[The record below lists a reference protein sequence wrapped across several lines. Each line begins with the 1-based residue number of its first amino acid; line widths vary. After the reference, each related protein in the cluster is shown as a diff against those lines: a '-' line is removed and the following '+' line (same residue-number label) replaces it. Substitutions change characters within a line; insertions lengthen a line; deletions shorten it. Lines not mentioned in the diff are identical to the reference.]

1 MLFNSGVFL
10 QFLAGFL
17 LLYWIVRNNIRWRN
31 ILIVVASNV
40 FYGWWDYRFL
50 LLLWISSFLDFFI
63 GLALDNSQ
71 DPRRRKWLVGASV
84 TGQLSILGFFKYY
97 DFFIESLQI
106 AGEKWGVS
114 LNVKVLGIILPMGI
128 SFYTF
133 QTMSYTIDV
142 YRRELK
148 ATRNVIDFLAFVS
161 FFPQLVAGPI
171 ERASHMLPQFG
182 RTRIITSRMLEEGV
196 WLCLWG
202 LFKKVAIADN
212 LAPMVDMVFQDE
224 ASGVAHYTAPAVILG
239 TVAFAFQIYCDF
251 SGYSD
256 IARGLA
262 RILGFEIMVNFKR
275 PYAATSIRDF
285 WRRWHI
291 SLSTWLRDYLYVSL
305 GGNRRGPAL
314 TYFNLIVTM
323 FLGGLW
329 HGAAWNF
336 ILWGFWHGFGLAGHR
351 FIAGRVEKDQ
361 ATPRPRIWVAVSWIL
376 TMLFVL
382 YGWLLFRAKT
392 FQQIRSM
399 TLALGDFTAPA
410 WLTSYMLN
418 LAVYVVPLALME
430 FWQSR
435 ARSEDGPVASPLW
448 VKGLLQGTLLLGIL
462 FYWEKAHVPFIY
474 FQF

>member
-1 MLFNSGVFL
+1 MLFNSGVFA

-17 LLYWIVRNNIRWRN
+17 LLYWIVRHNIRSRN
-31 ILIVVASNV
+31 ILIVIASYV
-40 FYGWWDYRFL
+40 FYGWWDFRFL

-63 GLALDNSQ
+63 GIALDDTS
-71 DPRRRKWLVGASV
+71 DPRRRKWLVGASI

-97 DFFIESLQI
+97 DFFVESLTLA
-106 AGEKWGVS
+106 AGELGYS
-114 LNVKVLGIILPMGI
+114 LNVRVLGIILPMGI

-148 ATRNVIDFLAFVS
+148 ATRSILDFLAFVS

-182 RTRIITSRMLEEGV
+182 RTRVITSRMLEEGI
-196 WLCLWG
+196 WLCIWG
-202 LFKKVAIADN
+202 MFKKVVIADN
-212 LAPMVDMVFQDE
+212 LAPMVDMVYNQ
-224 ASGVAHYTAPAVILG
+224 SHYNAPAVILG

-262 RILGFEIMVNFKR
+262 RILGFDIMVNFNR

-314 TYFNLIVTM
+314 TYVNLIVTM

-336 ILWGFWHGFGLAGHR
+336 VLWGFWHGFGLAGHR
-351 FIAGRVEKDQ
+351 FFAGHEKKDQ
-361 ATPRPRIWVAVSWIL
+361 PPQRRLPRLVASWLL
-376 TMLFVL
+376 TMAFVL
-382 YGWLLFRAKT
+382 YGWLLFRAKS

-399 TLALGDFTAPA
+399 TVALADFTTPV
-410 WLTSYMLN
+410 WLGSYLIN
-418 LAVYVVPLALME
+418 LAVYLTPLVLVE
-430 FWQSR
+430 IWQSR
-435 ARSEDGPVASPLW
+435 TQSEDGPIQLPIW
-448 VKGLLQGTLLLGIL
+448 VKGLLQGAVLLAIFL
-462 FYWEKAHVPFIY
+462 YWEKADVPFLY